1 MKQDETPDK
10 LQGIAAILAAIHPS
24 LWLTFIGLLLSF
36 IVTSI
41 ILNIGAIPHFVNST
55 LVLLGYSVDVAIG
68 LTILR
73 IAYAFWEKWH
83 AANYKMVKL
92 RQAKAILNGTV
103 LKNDMMVTKIRE
115 REFIPLLVRSALQ
128 SGQNVEME
136 GLKVSNYLSNLH
148 TIMPNGGNQ
157 MMIGPALQLSA
168 KCEMIEVARRHD
180 FTVDNVVLGIGRGDR
195 DLCTSIESY
204 VHCANDGS
212 TGSGKTANG
221 KGQLVQFI
229 KAGVDCILVNPHFTP
244 TTKRGEDWKPI
255 ARALSEQPLIDNGL
269 PRVLTQFPNIGS
281 CLEWAATVE
290 IDRRFEM
297 MRVGDFSFKPLYLY
311 IDEWPSIVSN
321 CKNASDYLRTI
332 LQRGRAVEVCVF
344 VNSQG
349 FLQNDTDL
357 QGSARENFDT
367 SFFLGGSTYSG
378 AKLLDVSEAYLKEEI
393 KKLSE
398 PLGKGVG
405 FMRNI
410 SAQPDMDVVR
420 IPLITNDFVYYV
432 LGRADDYVHPQ
443 EVTLAT
449 SIGDVSSKDSDIV
462 HGAINTLRDMGEKVT
477 VDKVTELVPWSRG
490 KVGQLM
496 KQLKESGYEL

>member
-1 MKQDETPDK
+1 VKQIDPPDK

-73 IAYAFWEKWH
+73 IAYDIWQKWY
-83 AANYKMVKL
+83 AAHYKVIKL
-92 RQAKAILNGTV
+92 RQAKAILNGTI

-115 REFIPLLVRSALQ
+115 REFIPLLVRSALE

-148 TIMPNGGNQ
+148 TIMPNGGNP
-157 MMIGPALQLSA
+157 MMIGPALQLAA
-168 KCEMIEVARRHD
+168 KCEMIEIARRHD
-180 FTVDNVVLGIGRGDR
+180 FTMDNIFLAKGRGDI
-195 DLCTSIESY
+195 DLVTSIESY

-221 KGQLVQFI
+221 KGQLTQFI

-244 TTKRGEDWKPI
+244 TTKKNEDWKPI
-255 ARALSEQPLIDNGL
+255 AKALSQQPDLDNGL
-269 PRVLTQFPNIGS
+269 PRVITQFPNIRAS
-281 CLEWAATVE
+281 LEWAATVE

-297 MRVGDFSFKPLYLY
+297 MRVGDFSYRPLYLY
-311 IDEWPSIVSN
+311 IDEWPSIVTN
-321 CKNASDYLRTI
+321 CKGASDYLRTI

-410 SAQPDMDVVR
+410 TAQPDMDVVR
-420 IPLITNDFVYYV
+420 IPFITNDFVYYV
-432 LGRADDYVHPQ
+432 LGHADDYVHPA

-449 SIGDVSSKDSDIV
+449 STGDITKNDTDIV
-462 HGAINTLRDMGEKVT
+462 HGAIVTLREMGEKPT

-496 KQLKESGYEL
+496 KSLKESGIEI